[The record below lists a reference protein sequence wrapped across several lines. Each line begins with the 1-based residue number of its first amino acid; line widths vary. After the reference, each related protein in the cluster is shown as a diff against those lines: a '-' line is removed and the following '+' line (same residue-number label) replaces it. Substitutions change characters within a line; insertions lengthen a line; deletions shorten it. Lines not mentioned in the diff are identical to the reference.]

1 MAEVE
6 KIPQHRHCIN
16 CNKAFV
22 GVGNYCSDSCRDSS
36 GKEVKKKLR
45 NYFIILAVLIAFTV
59 AVFAW
64 GA

>member
-22 GVGNYCSDSCRDSS
+22 GVGNYCNDTCRDSS

-45 NYFIILAVLIAFTV
+45 NYFIILAILVGFTLFILIK
-59 AVFAW
+59 
-64 GA
+64 GI